1 LIAYFGVRSVGWLV
15 DVEFFGGQWW
25 NFRSEGDHE
34 LLETGLYFR
43 ECAGCK
49 VGTYGEE
56 RLGRCNG
63 CVGVSVAVGG
73 GGAEYGSQLFVGI
86 FAFGLFLLGRGFHGV
101 DATYTVG
108 DSDDTEG
115 DEPTA
120 SNSFDSN
127 HRGERLKKMFVKFK
141 LVNLTERFA
150 VSRYHQVQA
159 LSQFS

>member
-1 LIAYFGVRSVGWLV
+1 VYFG
-15 DVEFFGGQWW
+15 
-25 NFRSEGDHE
+25 
-34 LLETGLYFR
+34 

-108 DSDDTEG
+108 D
-115 DEPTA
+115 EPTA

-141 LVNLTERFA
+141 LVNLTERCA